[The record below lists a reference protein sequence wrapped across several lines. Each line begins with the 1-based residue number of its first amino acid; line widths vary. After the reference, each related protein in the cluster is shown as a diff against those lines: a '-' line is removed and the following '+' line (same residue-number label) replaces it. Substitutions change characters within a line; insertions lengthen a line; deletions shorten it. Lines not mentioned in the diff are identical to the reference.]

1 MPSGL
6 PVARVAGASVQ
17 TIAGF
22 GASGAWWPN
31 DLASFPPDEQ
41 ELASRLL
48 FGNNGLQ
55 LSGYRY
61 YIGGGGKGVTT
72 PARAEKALGPKFDLK
87 DFHAVII
94 DNGSM
99 PLGVLEK
106 VVDEW
111 IARGGG
117 ANNP

>member
-61 YIGGGGKGVTT
+61 YIGSGGKGVTT
-72 PARAEKALGPKFDLK
+72 PARAEKALADDTTGLKFLRAASDA
-87 DFHAVII
+87 HVE
-94 DNGSM
+94 
-99 PLGVLEK
+99 VLTGF
-106 VVDEW
+106 VY
-111 IARGGG
+111 A
-117 ANNP
+117 APQFS